1 MNHAIIESFD
11 NKIDDDDEKKLG
23 GISCDK
29 TIDNAL
35 NVNIKK
41 H

>member
-11 NKIDDDDEKKLG
+11 NKIDDDEKKLG
-23 GISCDK
+23 GIPCDK